1 MPKAK
6 GKFIKGLFLGAA
18 IGTVLGLLN
27 APAKGSE
34 TKKSLKSKSENFKK
48 KINALEQEDIEQLKK
63 RVNKDVKSSISK
75 SLKIL
80 ASKIEK
86 ENEKSNKDKTDRIA

>member
-34 TKKSLKSKSENFKK
+34 TKKALKASQKTLKRKSM
-48 KINALEQEDIEQLKK
+48 L
-63 RVNKDVKSSISK
+63 
-75 SLKIL
+75 
-80 ASKIEK
+80 
-86 ENEKSNKDKTDRIA
+86 